1 MASSDNVP
9 RRLSRT
15 ESELK
20 KRAFRD
26 YARSKFDDRKDRRL
40 GLPHLNVVKVEE
52 SRISK
57 IRERFKAK
65 PQKATLLEN
74 VAKSRTELIRHLST
88 RTKKR
93 SPIYEETAEDNDG
106 QGKETKALVDKIK
119 VLANQVKEPVDEIK
133 ELLGKVE
140 ESTDEANASMNNAKE
155 LMDRVRTLAQK
166 VTQPADK
173 AKELVDTVEE
183 LGDLVKEPLDEFKV
197 GIMYFKKEN
206 DRQWRG
212 EQYEDIDS
220 SSGEFPNQKVKL
232 DTILSNTVKN
242 RKLFERDE
250 ESIKYFHFPANHM
263 EWIETAITRYYDV
276 NRIPTEDPEEN
287 ENQLLSFEHWRGQ
300 LHGSGIGKDLF
311 HLRHMRPRC
320 AHVSDHT
327 DHNAPSHIS
336 LFLPYLHWETNRRR
350 AKMVQIVQ
358 ELVEDNKASLNS
370 QFLEAAREKAHCLPE
385 KFDRGNIKNKVARY
399 LYDIAQVWDAMDYDA
414 DERLLRQSFSET
426 KQDAVTARPLDAK
439 WEPPLH
445 IRRTLDQSY
454 FSVVEDTVDRD
465 TDQVVYRQTRARK
478 EMHEKQ
484 QENEKAATSS
494 TSINTISP
502 HTRHVESTAVSRTL
516 GTGPE
521 STTSSGTATQKKK
534 KMTKLVGVTRVVMV
548 DQLWMWILGE
558 ATLIID
564 QCSKVFFD
572 RTQPTDDRPEVMDLF
587 AQAIGTVAY
596 NTTSAYSLFWANVSL
611 QSSSM
616 KREEKHKTGVKEW
629 LKRHLGINPERPKGR
644 NRDSFRYLNI
654 NPEGVLLKESQDI
667 TDELNMMERIYKQQL
682 TVVNELHKHI
692 KSRHD
697 KVQSAEKS
705 RLEKAQSTDK
715 SRHDEVQS
723 ADNWLSCTSEDLGE
737 AFNLAEKVQNRIDEI
752 ADFQKAVTRTTEQ
765 LQALLSLK
773 QQEASIVEA
782 RIALER
788 ADESVQQ
795 GRAIMAFTIVTIFF
809 LPLGFFTGF
818 FGMNNSVST
827 GNDWMSMREQIMY
840 MFVISAAVISVVLI
854 VAFRWGSDKPNKR
867 VSLDDAID
875 RHNKEQEN
883 KRKNNSQSGYT
894 DTGRMND
901 GAEGPLWRRHKPDTS
916 KV

>member
-1 MASSDNVP
+1 MASDNVP

-26 YARSKFDDRKDRRL
+26 YARSTFDDRKDRRL
-40 GLPHLNVVKVEE
+40 GLPHLNVVQVEE

-57 IRERFKAK
+57 IKERFKDK

-88 RTKKR
+88 RTKKS
-93 SPIYEETAEDNDG
+93 SPICEQREEGNDG
-106 QGKETKALVDKIK
+106 QVKETKALVDKIK
-119 VLANQVKEPVDEIK
+119 VLANEVKEPVDEIK
-133 ELLGKVE
+133 ELLDKMDEME
-140 ESTDEANASMNNAKE
+140 ESADSTKASADNAKE
-155 LMDRVRTLAQK
+155 LLHKIKHLAHK
-166 VTQPADK
+166 AQPVDK
-173 AKELVDTVEE
+173 AKELVDMVKE
-183 LGDLVKEPLDEFKV
+183 LGDKIKEPLDEFKV
-197 GIMYFKKEN
+197 GIMYFDKDG

-212 EQYEDIDS
+212 KQYEDIDS
-220 SSGEFPNQKVKL
+220 SSGEFPNQKAKM
-232 DTILSNTVKN
+232 DTILSNTAKN
-242 RKLFERDE
+242 RKLFERDK

-263 EWIETAITRYYDV
+263 EWIETAITRYYEV
-276 NRIPTEDPEEN
+276 NKIPTEDPEEN

-327 DHNAPSHIS
+327 NHNAPSHIS

-370 QFLEAAREKAHCLPE
+370 HFLEAAREKAHCLPE

-426 KQDAVTARPLDAK
+426 KQDAITAGPLGAK

-465 TDQVVYRQTRARK
+465 TDQVVYRQTRAKTRK
-478 EMHEKQ
+478 EKHEKQ
-484 QENEKAATSS
+484 PENEKAATSS
-494 TSINTISP
+494 TSLNTTSP
-502 HTRHVESTAVSRTL
+502 HTQHVESTAASRTIV
-516 GTGPE
+516 TGPG
-521 STTSSGTATQKKK
+521 STTSSGTDIKKKK

-611 QSSSM
+611 QSSSS
-616 KREEKHKTGVKEW
+616 KKEDKDKTGVKEW

-692 KSRHD
+692 KGRHD
-697 KVQSAEKS
+697 KVTSADKI
-705 RLEKAQSTDK
+705 RHEKAQC
-715 SRHDEVQS
+715 
-723 ADNWLSCTSEDLGE
+723 ADNWISCTSEDLGE
-737 AFNLAEKVQNRIDEI
+737 AINLAEKVQNRIDEI

-827 GNDWMSMREQIMY
+827 GNEWMSMREQIMY
-840 MFVISAAVISVVLI
+840 MFVISAAVISVVLT

-867 VSLDDAID
+867 VSLDVAID
-875 RHNKEQEN
+875 RHHKEQEN
-883 KRKNNSQSGYT
+883 KRKINSQSSNNA
-894 DTGRMND
+894 TGWLDNRA
-901 GAEGPLWRRHKPDTS
+901 GGSRRRGNQS
-916 KV
+916 AISEV

>member
-1 MASSDNVP
+1 
-9 RRLSRT
+9 
-15 ESELK
+15 
-20 KRAFRD
+20 
-26 YARSKFDDRKDRRL
+26 
-40 GLPHLNVVKVEE
+40 
-52 SRISK
+52 
-57 IRERFKAK
+57 
-65 PQKATLLEN
+65 
-74 VAKSRTELIRHLST
+74 
-88 RTKKR
+88 
-93 SPIYEETAEDNDG
+93 
-106 QGKETKALVDKIK
+106 
-119 VLANQVKEPVDEIK
+119 
-133 ELLGKVE
+133 
-140 ESTDEANASMNNAKE
+140 
-155 LMDRVRTLAQK
+155 
-166 VTQPADK
+166 
-173 AKELVDTVEE
+173 
-183 LGDLVKEPLDEFKV
+183 
-197 GIMYFKKEN
+197 MYFEKEG

-212 EQYEDIDS
+212 KQYGDIDT
-220 SSGEFPNQKVKL
+220 SSGEFPNQKVKM
-232 DTILSNTVKN
+232 DTILSKTAKN

-250 ESIKYFHFPANHM
+250 KSIKYFHFPANHM
-263 EWIETAITRYYDV
+263 EWIETAITRYYEV
-276 NRIPTEDPEEN
+276 NGNTQEDAEEN

-300 LHGSGIGKDLF
+300 LHGAGIGKDLF

-320 AHVSDHT
+320 AHISDHM
-327 DHNAPSHIS
+327 DPNSPSHIS

-350 AKMVQIVQ
+350 SKMVQIVQ
-358 ELVEDNKASLNS
+358 ELVEDNKVSLKS
-370 QFLEAAREKAHCLPE
+370 KFLAAAMAKAPCLSSKFNREKIPT
-385 KFDRGNIKNKVARY
+385 KVGRY

-414 DERLLRQSFSET
+414 DERLLRQSFVET
-426 KQDAVTARPLDAK
+426 RQDVVSVGPRGSK

-478 EMHEKQ
+478 ENHETQHKD
-484 QENEKAATSS
+484 EKATTSS
-494 TSINTISP
+494 TSLNTTSP
-502 HTRHVESTAVSRTL
+502 HTQHVESTAVSRTL
-516 GTGPE
+516 VTGPG
-521 STTSSGTATQKKK
+521 STTTSSDTATKKK
-534 KMTKLVGVTRVVMV
+534 KEKMTKLVGVTRVVMV

-558 ATLIID
+558 DIIITSFPRRWGRNKPDSSGVHKSLRQILGKRKRIRSIYHLATLIID

-572 RTQPTDDRPEVMDLF
+572 RTQPMDDRPEVMDLF

-616 KREEKHKTGVKEW
+616 NKEEKPKIASGFKEW
-629 LKRHLGINPERPKGR
+629 LKRHFGMNPERSKGR
-644 NRDSFRYLNI
+644 TRDSFRYLNI

-697 KVQSAEKS
+697 KVQGANK
-705 RLEKAQSTDK
+705 
-715 SRHDEVQS
+715 
-723 ADNWLSCTSEDLGE
+723 WIFCTSEDLE
-737 AFNLAEKVQNRIDEI
+737 ETYNLAEKVQNRIDEI

-818 FGMNNSVST
+818 FGMNNRNST
-827 GNDWMSMREQIMY
+827 GDEWMSMREQIMY

-854 VAFRWGSDKPNKR
+854 VAFRFGSDKPNKR

-875 RHNKEQEN
+875 RHNREQEN
-883 KRKNNSQSGYT
+883 KRKSNSQSGNNAP
-894 DTGRMND
+894 GRLNN
-901 GAEGPLWRRHKPDTS
+901 GAGGSLWRRNKRDTS
-916 KV
+916 RV

>member
-119 VLANQVKEPVDEIK
+119 VLANQVKEP
-133 ELLGKVE
+133 
-140 ESTDEANASMNNAKE
+140 
-155 LMDRVRTLAQK
+155 
-166 VTQPADK
+166 
-173 AKELVDTVEE
+173 
-183 LGDLVKEPLDEFKV
+183 PLDEFKV

-558 ATLIID
+558 
-564 QCSKVFFD
+564 VFFD

-616 KREEKHKTGVKEW
+616 KREEKHKT
-629 LKRHLGINPERPKGR
+629 
-644 NRDSFRYLNI
+644 DSFRYLNI

-705 RLEKAQSTDK
+705 RLEKAQK
-715 SRHDEVQS
+715 
-723 ADNWLSCTSEDLGE
+723 DLGE
-737 AFNLAEKVQNRIDEI
+737 AFNLAEKVQNLIDEI